1 MPANSVETHIQ
12 AHYPNALPL
21 SVFRE
26 QAFGMIE
33 PELGVPLAQVL
44 LATSICADDIVWVS
58 DADGNLETHH
68 AARELLGPFEMGGL
82 AGLPFAGLTGMTA
95 YAHHIP
101 DHGAACIVYG
111 PHIGMTDLGQLGKVL
126 RPGQHV
132 ESAACGA
139 LALALRHFQSSP
151 EYEPTLDED
160 DSQESLLELRL
171 RPYRARFLPAIDP
184 LKAATELVYD
194 TIHQLIHRYVRT
206 VKDQFRCEHIA
217 LFGVLIVNTGPDY
230 EDYIDL
236 RHTAMLRV
244 ADL

>member
-26 QAFGMIE
+26 QAFGLIE

-111 PHIGMTDLGQLGKVL
+111 L
-126 RPGQHV
+126 
-132 ESAACGA
+132 S
-139 LALALRHFQSSP
+139 
-151 EYEPTLDED
+151 
-160 DSQESLLELRL
+160 
-171 RPYRARFLPAIDP
+171 
-184 LKAATELVYD
+184 
-194 TIHQLIHRYVRT
+194 LIH
-206 VKDQFRCEHIA
+206 I
-217 LFGVLIVNTGPDY
+217 
-230 EDYIDL
+230 
-236 RHTAMLRV
+236 
-244 ADL
+244 

>member
-1 MPANSVETHIQ
+1 MIDAHIH
-12 AHYPNALPL
+12 AHYPNAVPL

-26 QAFGMIE
+26 RAFAVLEREFG
-33 PELGVPLAQVL
+33 LRLAQVL

-58 DADGNLETHH
+58 DTDGNQETHH
-68 AARELLGPFEMGGL
+68 ATRELLGPFEMGGL
-82 AGLPFAGLTGMTA
+82 AGLPFAGITGMAA

-101 DHGAACIVYG
+101 DGGAACIVYG
-111 PHIGMTDLGQLGKVL
+111 PHIGITDDGRLGKVL
-126 RPGQHV
+126 RPGQRV

-151 EYEPTLDED
+151 GYEPALDED

-171 RPYRARFLPAIDP
+171 RPYRSRFLSAPDP
-184 LKAATELVYD
+184 LKAATDVVYE
-194 TIHQLIHRYVRT
+194 IVHQLVHRYVRA
-206 VKDQFRCEHIA
+206 VKDQFRCEQIA
-217 LFGVLIVNTGPDY
+217 LAGVVIVNTGAEH

-236 RHTAMLRV
+236 RDRALLRL